1 MHAQRSRSLFFHQLG
16 LWLGMFA
23 LSLAACAQ
31 EPSSERLDTPGS
43 GATDFTGAS
52 MIGGTEVLRAS
63 RYLTMRD
70 GVRIAVDV
78 YLPTDLRQG
87 ERVPTMLHQTRYWR
101 SLAYRWPVSSF
112 NPPAPRKHV
121 AKLAERFLAQGYAWV
136 SVDARGS
143 GASYGRRLQSHSPQE
158 VRDGAEIVDWIIEQP
173 WSNGRVGALGM
184 SYDGTSAE
192 FLLVN
197 KHPAVK
203 AVAPM
208 FSLFDA
214 YREIAFPGGIHLAW
228 FTKTWSYVNS
238 NLDRNDLPF
247 AGWFVKFIVKGV
259 RTVDD
264 DRDGSL
270 LSTALRD
277 HAENWNPHREALG
290 ITYRDDPPPSKILTN
305 IDELSPHTHLE
316 DIAASGAAVYS
327 YSGWFD
333 GAYQHA
339 AIRRHLS
346 LDDSEHRLILGPWDH
361 GGRRNIS
368 PYGAGPVRFDHGAEL
383 LRFFDH
389 HLKGKANGLSK
400 QKPIRYY
407 TMGAERW
414 REVDQWPPEATPISY
429 YFGADN
435 ALVLDPP
442 TVARGADAYQVDTS
456 TGTGE
461 QSRWHTLIGRPI
473 TNPYPDRAS
482 QDERLLCYASAPV
495 ERDTEVTGHPMATL
509 YVSSTAKDGAVF
521 VYLEDMDESGR
532 VTYITEGILRALH
545 RKLGGNPQ
553 PYRDVVPY
561 RTFKRRDGQP
571 LEPGSVAELVFE
583 LLPTSYL
590 FKKGHRIRVCLAGA
604 DKDHFPLLSGDDT
617 VLTYYRNSQFP
628 SRVELPIVKGLTRLR
643 RGFGAQGAED

>member
-1 MHAQRSRSLFFHQLG
+1 MSRQRFRSLFSHQLG
-16 LWLGMFA
+16 LCLGMFA
-23 LSLAACAQ
+23 LSLAACTQ
-31 EPSSERLDTPGS
+31 DPSPERLGTGS
-43 GATDFTGAS
+43 SAVAGFTGES
-52 MIGGTEVLRAS
+52 VIGQTDVRRAS
-63 RYLTMRD
+63 LYLTMRD
-70 GVRIAVDV
+70 GVRVAIDV
-78 YLPTDLRQG
+78 YVPADLRQG

-101 SLAYRWPVSSF
+101 SLAYRWPVSSYK
-112 NPPAPRKHV
+112 PPAPRKTL

-143 GASYGRRLQSHSPQE
+143 GASYGERPQSHSPKE

-214 YREIAFPGGIHLAW
+214 YREIAFPGGTHLTW
-228 FTKTWSYVNS
+228 FTETWSYLNS
-238 NLDRNDLPF
+238 NLDRNELPF
-247 AGWFVKFIVKGV
+247 AGWFAKLIVKGV
-259 RTVDD
+259 RPVDD
-264 DRDGSL
+264 DRDGAL
-270 LSTALRD
+270 LSAALQG
-277 HAENWNPHREALG
+277 HAANWNPHQEALG
-290 ITYRDDPPPSKILTN
+290 ITYRDDPPPSKIPTN
-305 IDELSPHTHLE
+305 IDELSPHTYLD
-316 DIAASGAAVYS
+316 DIVASGAAVYS
-327 YSGWFD
+327 YSGWLD

-368 PYGAGPVRFDHGAEL
+368 PYGVGPASFDHGAEL
-383 LRFFDH
+383 IRFFDH

-414 REVDQWPPEATPISY
+414 REVDRWPPEATTVSY
-429 YFGADN
+429 YLGAGN

-442 TVARGADAYQVDTS
+442 TDGRGSDAYQVDTS

-461 QSRWHTLIGRPI
+461 QSRWHTLVGRPI

-482 QDERLLCYASAPV
+482 RDQRLLCYTSTPV
-495 ERDTEVTGHPMATL
+495 EHDTEVTGHPMATL

-521 VYLEDMDESGR
+521 VYLEDLDESER
-532 VTYITEGILRALH
+532 VTYVTEGILRALH

-553 PYRDVVPY
+553 PYRDAVPY
-561 RTFKRRDGQP
+561 RTFERRDGRP
-571 LEPGSVAELVFE
+571 LKPGRVAELVFE

-604 DKDHFPLLSGDDT
+604 DKDHFPVLSGDDT
-617 VLTYYRNSQFP
+617 ILTYYRNSRYS
-628 SRVELPIVKGLTRLR
+628 SRIELPIVRGLSP
-643 RGFGAQGAED
+643 ED